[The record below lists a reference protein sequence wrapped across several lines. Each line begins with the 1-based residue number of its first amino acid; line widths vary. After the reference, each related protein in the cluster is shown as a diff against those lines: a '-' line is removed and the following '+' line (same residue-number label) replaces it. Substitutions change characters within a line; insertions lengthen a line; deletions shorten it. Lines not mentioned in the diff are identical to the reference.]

1 METSSRHLVAAA
13 VATTAATLFL
23 GFATTGSA
31 QRVTT
36 PHGVPIL
43 MFHVIG
49 DGRGER
55 LPDLYVSPG
64 SFRAQV
70 DWLAAHG
77 YHAVTLDAVYRHWSA
92 GAPLPQKPIVLSF
105 DDGYPGDVDVAMP
118 VLRAHGWSGVLNLQI
133 DNLVPARVRMLIAA
147 GWEVDSHTFTHPDL
161 THVGAAQLAREI
173 STSRTWIRRVLHVPA
188 NFFCYPSGRY
198 DATVV
203 VAVRRAGY
211 LGATTTH
218 EGFASPDDG
227 LFTLQ
232 RVRVNG
238 SDGVAGLAAKLGS

>member
-1 METSSRHLVAAA
+1 MPTNSRRLVAAA
-13 VATTAATLFL
+13 VATAAATLFL
-23 GFATTGSA
+23 GSAASASA
-31 QRVTT
+31 Q

-55 LPDLYVSPG
+55 LPDLYVSPA

-70 DWLAAHG
+70 EWLAAHG
-77 YHAVTLDAVYRHWSA
+77 YQAVTLDAVYRHWSA

-133 DNLVPARVRMLIAA
+133 DNLVPARVRLLIAA

-161 THVGAAQLAREI
+161 TQVGAAQLTREI

-198 DATVV
+198 DAAAVA
-203 VAVRRAGY
+203 AVRRAGY
-211 LGATTTH
+211 LGATTTN

-227 LFTLQ
+227 LFTL
-232 RVRVNG
+232 RRLRVNG
-238 SDGVAGLAAKLGS
+238 SDGVAGLARKLGTG